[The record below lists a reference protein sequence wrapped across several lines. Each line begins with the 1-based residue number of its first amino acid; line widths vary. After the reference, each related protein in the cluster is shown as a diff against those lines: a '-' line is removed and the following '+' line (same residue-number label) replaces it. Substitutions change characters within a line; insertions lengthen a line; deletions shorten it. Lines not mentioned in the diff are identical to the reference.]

1 MRILLI
7 ILMLFIIQYFKWILF
22 ILFAPLYRWR
32 KKRSKREWL
41 ERKRVFYEQATEVS
55 FTKSDKVVGGA
66 NNPLR
71 VLAQPLF
78 RWMEFFSK
86 YMDLR
91 IGSLGCLWIRK
102 AIYKHVFCVDI
113 SDNAIIHIGSEIRG
127 HEKLVLKNGAIVGD
141 FCLLDARNGLVLE
154 ENVSLSSYVQ
164 IYTEQHDHRD
174 VNYACN
180 STPDFGVTIG
190 KRAWIGPGV
199 IILPGVTI
207 GEGAVIGAGAVVT
220 KDIPDFSVAVG
231 IPAKVIGERNR
242 HICYEFLNKGNMF
255 C

>member
-1 MRILLI
+1 MDC
-7 ILMLFIIQYFKWILF
+7 Y
-22 ILFAPLYRWR
+22 
-32 KKRSKREWL
+32 SKL
-41 ERKRVFYEQATEVS
+41 
-55 FTKSDKVVGGA
+55 
-66 NNPLR
+66 
-71 VLAQPLF
+71 
-78 RWMEFFSK
+78 
-86 YMDLR
+86 MDLR
-91 IGSLGCLWIRK
+91 IGALGCLWIRK
-102 AIYKHVFCVDI
+102 AIYKYIFCVDM

-180 STPDFGVTIG
+180 STPAFGVTIG

-207 GEGAVIGAGAVVT
+207 GEGSVIGAGAVVT
-220 KDIPDFSVAVG
+220 KDIPEFSIAVG

-242 HICYEFLNKGNMF
+242 QICYEFFNKGNMF